1 MAEQYR
7 KGDYVSYSCSG
18 VCLIDDIRQDA
29 PAGKG
34 DPKTFYILKPV
45 ADPGSTIFVPTGSP
59 ILLAKM
65 QRLPS
70 KEEADALILSTQE
83 EEMPWIEDRKIRA
96 ASFQTILKA
105 CALKDLLRLVA
116 CIYRKRSE
124 LTAKGKK
131 LAASDENTLRRAE
144 GLIENELSF
153 VLGLKGDQVG
163 AYIREKLGM

>member
-1 MAEQYR
+1 
-7 KGDYVSYSCSG
+7 
-18 VCLIDDIRQDA
+18 
-29 PAGKG
+29 
-34 DPKTFYILKPV
+34 
-45 ADPGSTIFVPTGSP
+45 
-59 ILLAKM
+59 
-65 QRLPS
+65 
-70 KEEADALILSTQE
+70 
-83 EEMPWIEDRKIRA
+83 MPWIEDRKLRA